1 MVYKKIEN
9 ETGVYQS
16 VDGALFDILE
26 STKVVGPL
34 GVNIGWDSF
43 NNIDEAAAAYGLT
56 RVPEP
61 EPESEEVIN
70 EPETP
75 DIPPEIYEYVL
86 KQIRDGEVKN

>member
-1 MVYKKIEN
+1 MVYKKIES
-9 ETGVYQS
+9 EMGAYQS

-26 STKVVGPL
+26 STKVVGPQ
-34 GVNIGWDSF
+34 GTNVGWDIF

-61 EPESEEVIN
+61 EEVIN
-70 EPETP
+70 EPKAP

-86 KQIRDGEVKN
+86 KQIQEGEVKD

>member
-1 MVYKKIEN
+1 MVYKKIES
-9 ETGVYQS
+9 ETGAYQS

-26 STKVVGPL
+26 STKVVGPQ
-34 GVNIGWDSF
+34 GVNYMWDTF

-61 EPESEEVIN
+61 APEPEEVIN
-70 EPETP
+70 EPKAP

-86 KQIRDGEVKN
+86 KQIQEGKVKD

>member
-1 MVYKKIEN
+1 MVYKKIES
-9 ETGVYQS
+9 EVGAYQS
-16 VDGALFDILE
+16 DNGALFDILE

-34 GVNIGWDSF
+34 GVNIGWDTF

-61 EPESEEVIN
+61 EPEPEEVIN
-70 EPETP
+70 KPKAP

-86 KQIRDGEVKN
+86 KQIRDGEVKD

>member
-1 MVYKKIEN
+1 MVYKKIES
-9 ETGVYQS
+9 EAGVYQS

-34 GVNIGWDSF
+34 GVNVNWDTF

-56 RVPEP
+56 RIPEP
-61 EPESEEVIN
+61 EPEPEEVIN
-70 EPETP
+70 EPEAP

-86 KQIRDGEVKN
+86 KQIQEGEVKD

>member
-1 MVYKKIEN
+1 MVYKKIES
-9 ETGVYQS
+9 ETGAYQS

-34 GVNIGWDSF
+34 GVNVNWDTF

-56 RVPEP
+56 RIPEP
-61 EPESEEVIN
+61 EEVIN
-70 EPETP
+70 EPEAP

-86 KQIRDGEVKN
+86 KQIRDGEVKK

>member
-1 MVYKKIEN
+1 MVYKKIES
-9 ETGVYQS
+9 ETGAYQS

-26 STKVVGPL
+26 STKVVGPQ
-34 GVNIGWDSF
+34 GVNVNWDTF

-61 EPESEEVIN
+61 EEVIN
-70 EPETP
+70 EPEAP

-86 KQIRDGEVKN
+86 KQIQEGKVKD

>member
-1 MVYKKIEN
+1 MVYMKIES
-9 ETGVYQS
+9 ESGAYQS

-26 STKVVGPL
+26 STKVVGPQ
-34 GVNIGWDSF
+34 GTNVGWDTF

-61 EPESEEVIN
+61 EPEEVIN
-70 EPETP
+70 KPEAP

-86 KQIRDGEVKN
+86 KQIQESKVKD

>member
-1 MVYKKIEN
+1 MKIES
-9 ETGVYQS
+9 ETGAYQS

-26 STKVVGPL
+26 STKVVGPQ
-34 GVNIGWDSF
+34 GVNVGWDSF

-61 EPESEEVIN
+61 EEVIN
-70 EPETP
+70 EPEAP

-86 KQIRDGEVKN
+86 KQIQEGEVKD

>member
-1 MVYKKIEN
+1 MVYKKIES
-9 ETGVYQS
+9 ETGAYQS

-34 GVNIGWDSF
+34 GVNVNWDTF

-61 EPESEEVIN
+61 EEVIN
-70 EPETP
+70 EPKAP

-86 KQIRDGEVKN
+86 KQIQEGEVKD

>member
-1 MVYKKIEN
+1 MVYMKIES
-9 ETGVYQS
+9 EMGAYQS
-16 VDGALFDILE
+16 VDGALFDILK

-34 GVNIGWDSF
+34 GVNIGWDTF

-61 EPESEEVIN
+61 EEVIN
-70 EPETP
+70 EPKAP

-86 KQIRDGEVKN
+86 KQIQEGEVKD

>member
-1 MVYKKIEN
+1 MVYKKIES
-9 ETGVYQS
+9 ETGAYQS

-26 STKVVGPL
+26 STKVVGPQ
-34 GVNIGWDSF
+34 GVNVGWDSF

-61 EPESEEVIN
+61 VEVIN
-70 EPETP
+70 EPKAP

-86 KQIRDGEVKN
+86 KQIQEGEVKD

>member
-1 MVYKKIEN
+1 MVYKKIES
-9 ETGVYQS
+9 EMGAYQS

-34 GVNIGWDSF
+34 GVNYMWDTF

-61 EPESEEVIN
+61 EEVIN
-70 EPETP
+70 EPKAP
-75 DIPPEIYEYVL
+75 NIPPEIYEYVL
-86 KQIRDGEVKN
+86 KQIQEGEVKD

>member
-1 MVYKKIEN
+1 MVYMKIES
-9 ETGVYQS
+9 EMGEYQS

-26 STKVVGPL
+26 STKVVGPQ
-34 GVNIGWDSF
+34 GVNVGWDTF

-61 EPESEEVIN
+61 EPE
-70 EPETP
+70 PEAP

-86 KQIRDGEVKN
+86 KQIQEGEVKD

>member
-1 MVYKKIEN
+1 MKIES
-9 ETGVYQS
+9 ETGAYQS

-26 STKVVGPL
+26 STKVVGPQ
-34 GVNIGWDSF
+34 GVNVGWDSF

-61 EPESEEVIN
+61 EEVIN